1 MTDPNSTLDAQI
13 INRVRQFLQSTNV
26 SQSRLAAAVGSDPGN
41 FSAFLSN
48 CKSLSVTKM
57 SKLMMILGLNRTEL
71 EARFN
76 NPPVT
81 ARIENFQSL
90 DGRTMK
96 LDNENWTPGQQGSDP
111 ASGATITDDD
121 TSNSDA
127 DDYQAATRDFLKSQ
141 LGLHRSAIRAIKSYL
156 QNQNSKATVNP

>member
-76 NPPVT
+76 NPPVN

-90 DGRTMK
+90 DGRPIK
-96 LDNENWTPGQQGSDP
+96 LDNGNWTPGQQGSDP
-111 ASGATITDDD
+111 ASGATIVDDD
-121 TSNSDA
+121 NSNSDTG
-127 DDYQAATRDFLKSQ
+127 DYQAATRAFLKQQ
-141 LGLHRSAIRAIKSYL
+141 LGLHRSAIRSIKSYL
-156 QNQNSKATVNP
+156 INDSNRAQVNQ